1 MTFYSYSFSNDKV
14 SLQLQWKYQ
23 FQFAGY
29 IIAKE
34 KGFYDDVS
42 LDVNIK
48 EWDHGIDIIKDLL
61 DDKSTFTISRTTA
74 CINDLNQNNL
84 VFLAA
89 IFQSSP
95 LILLADERSGIKSVT
110 EFKNKKLM
118 ATEDINTNIS
128 LMSMIFSNDVKFSD
142 MELLKH
148 SFDVKDLLNGKTDL
162 MGSYISNEPY
172 LLKELGGKPIIFSP
186 KDYGFNFYDDILIT
200 SNKYLKQNPKIVKN
214 FTEASLK
221 GWEYAF
227 NHIEETAELLFNKYN
242 TQKKSKQALLYEGE
256 ALKKLALNGVDELGS
271 IKREKLE
278 RIYDIYNLLGLPN
291 KNIDY
296 DKLIYNQNH
305 YKSTFSKKEKEY
317 IKNSKT
323 IKVCTNPNW
332 TPIEFTNVDGEPNG
346 ISIDILKLVGEK
358 SGLQFQFIKTTSWG
372 ESQEFLKNKKCD
384 ILPAAIKTS
393 KREKYAN
400 FTKPYLTYS
409 LAIITQDNKPLVERL
424 DSIINQKMARKE
436 KSGLITQLKE
446 KYPNIN
452 IMETKNYKDAFKAVS
467 KGDAYFTIATLPVL
481 SYYKNLYNF
490 DNLQIAGYTDIEYP
504 LSIVVRDDEPVL
516 VDVLDKTLL
525 NISNEAKNII
535 YEKWLSKSIETKFDY
550 DFLINILIVL
560 SIIFFFFIYKQYM
573 LNKSLKEFDELIN
586 ATIEG
591 IAIFNDGKCIDVNQS
606 LVNILGYETKSE
618 IIGKDVL
625 SFVPNM
631 YLEDAKVK
639 LNQETLIPYEFEV
652 LKKDNTKIPV
662 LLKGHYI
669 RNKKF
674 KLISI
679 VDITLLKHQEEQI
692 LQQAKL
698 VSMGEMIGNIAHQWR
713 QPLSVISTSAT
724 GIKVQKEY
732 GVLDDKFLFEACDA
746 IDNNVQ
752 YLSKT
757 IDDFRNFIKG
767 DRTKAS
773 FSADEIIK
781 SLLNLIEP
789 SAKTHDITII
799 TNIDSSITLNGYKNE
814 LNQCFMNI
822 YNNAKDVLLDKHLK
836 HKLLFIDII
845 KTQNHIEIIFKDNGG
860 GISKNILPKIF
871 EPYFTTKHKSQGT
884 GLGLNM
890 TYNLITKGMDGE
902 IAVENEKFEYKKET
916 YVGAKF
922 IIKLPI
928 EKF

>member
-34 KGFYDDVS
+34 KGFYDNVG

-48 EWDHGIDIIKDLL
+48 EWAYGIDTVDNIIKNE
-61 DDKSTFTISRTTA
+61 STFSVVRSTA
-74 CINDLNQNNL
+74 FIDNSNKNDII
-84 VFLAA
+84 FLAA

-95 LILLADERSGIKSVT
+95 LILLADKSSGIT
-110 EFKNKKLM
+110 TFQDLKNKKLM
-118 ATEDINTNIS
+118 STKDLSTDAS
-128 LMSMIFSNDVKFSD
+128 LLSMLFSNDTTFNNMNVIQHTFNVEDIKNG
-142 MELLKH
+142 H
-148 SFDVKDLLNGKTDL
+148 ADV
-162 MGSYISNEPY
+162 MAAYISNEPFI
-172 LLKELGGKPIIFSP
+172 LKKLGGTPVIFNP
-186 KDYGFNFYDDILIT
+186 KEYGFDFYSNILVT
-200 SNKYLKQNPKIVKN
+200 NRKTLEKSPQLVKK
-214 FTEASLK
+214 FTNASLK
-221 GWEYAF
+221 GWKYAF
-227 NHIEETAELLFNKYN
+227 SHIEETADIIHKKYN
-242 TQKKSKQALLYEGE
+242 SLNKSKEALIYEGIE
-256 ALKKLALNGVDELGS
+256 LKKLAYEGTEELGT
-271 IKREKLE
+271 IKKEKLE
-278 RIYDIYNLLGLPN
+278 RIYDLYKLFGLSNTKVFFDNAIYTIN
-291 KNIDY
+291 D
-296 DKLIYNQNH
+296 
-305 YKSTFSKKEKEY
+305 TEKKFTQMEKEY
-317 IKNSKT
+317 IKNSKP

-332 TPIEFTNVDGEPNG
+332 TPIEFTNLNGESNG

-400 FTKPYLTYS
+400 FTQPYLTYN
-409 LAIITQDNKPLVERL
+409 LAIITQDSKPLVERL
-424 DSIINQKMARKE
+424 DSIIDKKMARKE
-436 KSGLITQLKE
+436 KSGLITKLKE

-452 IMETKNYKDAFKAVS
+452 ILETKSYKDAFKAVS
-467 KGDAYFTIATLPVL
+467 NGDAYFTIATLPVL

-490 DNLQIAGYTDIEYP
+490 NNLQIAGYTDIKYP
-504 LSIVVRDDEPVL
+504 LSIVVRNDELVL
-516 VDVLDKTLL
+516 LNILDKTLL

-535 YEKWLSKSIETKFDY
+535 YEKWLSKSIEPRFDY

-591 IAIFNDGKCIDVNQS
+591 IAIFKEGKCVDVNQS
-606 LVNILGYETKSE
+606 LVNILGYESKSE

-625 SFVPNM
+625 SFVPNV
-631 YLEDAKVK
+631 YLEDAKIK
-639 LNQETLIPYEFEV
+639 LNKETLIPYEFEV

-669 RNKKF
+669 RDKKF

-757 IDDFRNFIKG
+757 IDDFRNFVKG
-767 DRTKAS
+767 DRTKSS

-789 SAKTHDITII
+789 SAKIHDITII

-822 YNNAKDVLLDKHLK
+822 YNNAKDVLSEKQLK
-836 HKLLFIDII
+836 HKLLFIDIL
-845 KTQNHIEIIFKDNGG
+845 KNNNHIEIIFKDNGG
-860 GISKNILPKIF
+860 GISKDILPKIF

-890 TYNLITKGMDGE
+890 TYNLITKGMDGDIE
-902 IAVENEKFEYKKET
+902 VKNEKFTYDGET
-916 YVGAKF
+916 YTGAKF
-922 IIKLPI
+922 IIKIPI
-928 EKF
+928 